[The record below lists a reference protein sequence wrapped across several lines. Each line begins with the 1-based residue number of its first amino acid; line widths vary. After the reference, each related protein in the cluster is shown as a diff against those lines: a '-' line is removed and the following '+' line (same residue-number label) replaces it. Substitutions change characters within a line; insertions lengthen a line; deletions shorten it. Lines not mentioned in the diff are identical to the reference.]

1 METWMKIGYA
11 LALGAMVLML
21 FPRLK
26 SIMKN
31 TPKATGN
38 DWISVL
44 LPIVGV
50 ILFVLFLI
58 SMVR

>member
-1 METWMKIGYA
+1 METWMKVGYA

-21 FPRLK
+21 FPRMK
-26 SIMKN
+26 TIFKN

-44 LPIVGV
+44 IPIIGV
-50 ILFVLFLI
+50 TLFVLFLI